1 MKQAEYQESQERI
14 APHRDVSADTTLHSR
29 AILLSQV
36 PSVDTT
42 AVTVLPKRAQVFLP
56 LRAT

>member
-1 MKQAEYQESQERI
+1 MKQAEYQQNQERI

-29 AILLSQV
+29 AVLLSQV

-42 AVTVLPKRAQVFLP
+42 AVTVLPKNLNERKFSFP
-56 LRAT
+56 